1 MRAEEDLRLFAELKR
16 GATEACELM
25 RKAALEGGRDGSEL
39 GDPAAAAAAAAASAP
54 PRDAPRVSEA
64 LEAMHAMSASLKQR
78 VDGEILA
85 REIDQMRKVNDFLSE
100 ELTEKSLK
108 HSKELSDL
116 YFEMLRV
123 KSHALSLEAQLV
135 VAKRP

>member
-1 MRAEEDLRLFAELKR
+1 MDKEALRVKEEA
-16 GATEACELM
+16 
-25 RKAALEGGRDGSEL
+25 KAKIREKSKALEAMIREK
-39 GDPAAAAAAAAASAP
+39 
-54 PRDAPRVSEA
+54 SEA

-100 ELTEKSLK
+100 EITEKSLK